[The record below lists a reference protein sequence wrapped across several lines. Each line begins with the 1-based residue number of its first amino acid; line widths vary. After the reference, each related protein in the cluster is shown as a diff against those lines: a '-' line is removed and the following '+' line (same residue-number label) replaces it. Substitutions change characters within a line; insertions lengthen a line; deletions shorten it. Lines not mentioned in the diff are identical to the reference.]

1 MVKRTEVLLIGGRSG
16 VGKSAV
22 GQEVA
27 ALLREADVAHAMIEG
42 DLLDQVYPAPPD
54 DPRRTEITRA
64 NLAALWSTYAALG
77 HHRLIYTNTVSVLEA
92 QMLTGALDAPG
103 PVRVTAVLLTAGDAA
118 VEERLA
124 GAGLGAGAASAAQ
137 CVRRAAAGRA
147 GAGGDGTGGHRR
159 ARGAGGRGGGGGAD
173 EVAGMSR

>member
-103 PVRVTAVLLTAGDAA
+103 PVRVTAVLLTAGDEA
-118 VEERLA
+118 VEERLRGRERGSELELHLRRSA
-124 GAGLGAGAASAAQ
+124 YAARRLDAQ
-137 CVRRAAAGRA
+137 APEGTVRVAT
-147 GAGGDGTGGHRR
+147 D
-159 ARGAGGRGGGGGAD
+159 GRGVR
-173 EVAGMSR
+173 EVAVEVVALTGWLG